1 MKYSATLVKH
11 QLFLRWWL
19 FITTVI
25 AAIGYMAFQGTFVTV
40 WQNDATKLSFLLLGL
55 FIIMSGWCGYKTWTL
70 SKFIDEGQDEP
81 HLTDR
86 IERLM
91 EVGWFTSDLCLTIG
105 MVGTVIGFIMMLS
118 GFATVN
124 IAEVQTVQLLI
135 KELGVGMSTALYTT
149 LTGLICGA
157 LLKIQYF
164 NLNQAIDRI
173 QKNEE
178 KLSH

>member
-1 MKYSATLVKH
+1 MKYSGTIIKH

-19 FITTVI
+19 FITGVI
-25 AAIGYMAFQGTFVTV
+25 AAMIYMVTQGVLLTI

-55 FIIMSGWCGYKTWTL
+55 FIIMSAWCGYKTWTL

-81 HLTDR
+81 HLIDR

-105 MVGTVIGFIMMLS
+105 MVGTVVGFIMMLS

-124 IAEVQTVQLLI
+124 IEEVQTVQLLI